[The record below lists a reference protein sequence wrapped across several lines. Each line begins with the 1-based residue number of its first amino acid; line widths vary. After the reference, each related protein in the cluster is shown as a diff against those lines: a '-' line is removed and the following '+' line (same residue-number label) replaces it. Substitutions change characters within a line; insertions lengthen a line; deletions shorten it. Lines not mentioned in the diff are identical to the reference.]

1 MKGEKMGKY
10 SNHNENLV
18 SLRRIEGQIRGIQHM
33 IEERKYCV
41 DILIQVRAVISAL
54 ACVEDKILEK
64 HFEGC
69 VTNAVNGRSKS
80 EKQQKL
86 KEIMLDLDRQQ
97 RISSNRTFFIFL

>member
-1 MKGEKMGKY
+1 MSKY
-10 SNHNENLV
+10 PNHNENLI

-86 KEIMLDLDRQQ
+86 KEIMLLIKKFRKV
-97 RISSNRTFFIFL
+97 

>member
-1 MKGEKMGKY
+1 MDKY
-10 SNHNENLV
+10 PNHSENLV
-18 SLRRIEGQIRGIQHM
+18 SLRRIEGQIRGIQRM

-54 ACVEDKILEK
+54 ARVEDKILER

-69 VTNAVNGRSKS
+69 VTHAVNDRSKN

-86 KEIMLDLDRQQ
+86 KEIMLLIKKFRKV
-97 RISSNRTFFIFL
+97 